1 MLFISDPL
9 WEFKIDLTLNPC
21 WEREATTSFGCGWLA
36 KNCCKRASLV
46 FKFSGTGSFTAE
58 EATTGIIMLLVTP
71 ACSLA
76 FFKLVVG
83 DVDLTALAYPLP
95 ILDVEKPIP
104 PNTSLPT
111 FWTSPVFEID
121 TPFALPTF
129 NAS

>member
-1 MLFISDPL
+1 
-9 WEFKIDLTLNPC
+9 
-21 WEREATTSFGCGWLA
+21 
-36 KNCCKRASLV
+36 
-46 FKFSGTGSFTAE
+46 
-58 EATTGIIMLLVTP
+58 MLLVTP

-111 FWTSPVFEID
+111 F
-121 TPFALPTF
+121 
-129 NAS
+129 